1 MKKNLLIM
9 SEMPKFLVSLFDESY
24 NTFKAWEQRG
34 SPINSDNKEYIS
46 KIKQDIDAIAVMGG
60 TKISAE
66 LMQSMPNLKVIGCY
80 GVGYDA
86 IDVKFVFVESQ

>member
-24 NTFKAWEQRG
+24 NTFKVWEQRG
-34 SPINSDNKEYIS
+34 SPINNDNEEYIL
-46 KIKQDIDAIAVMGG
+46 KIKDDIDAIAVMGG

-66 LMQSMPNLKVIGCY
+66 LMKACLI
-80 GVGYDA
+80 
-86 IDVKFVFVESQ
+86 